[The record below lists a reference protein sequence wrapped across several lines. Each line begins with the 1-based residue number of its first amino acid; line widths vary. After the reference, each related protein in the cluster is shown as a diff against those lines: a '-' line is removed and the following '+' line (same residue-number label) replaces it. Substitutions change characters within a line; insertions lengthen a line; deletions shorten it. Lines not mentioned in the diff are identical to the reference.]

1 MKKNLLLYWSIAIL
15 LLIGGLW
22 VCIYMLIQKG
32 HDLTLYPVVM
42 MTMVG
47 LVASAL
53 GISVW
58 RDNKNNDV

>member
-1 MKKNLLLYWSIAIL
+1 MKNLLLYWSIAIIL
-15 LLIGGLW
+15 LMAGLW
-22 VCIYMLIQKG
+22 VCIYHLIQKG

-58 RDNKNNDV
+58 RDNKNIEQ

>member
-1 MKKNLLLYWSIAIL
+1 MKDLLLYWSLAVL

-22 VCIYMLIQKG
+22 VCIYALIQKG
-32 HDLTLYPVVM
+32 HELTLYPVVM

-58 RDNKNNDV
+58 RDNKNTES

>member
-1 MKKNLLLYWSIAIL
+1 LLYWSIAIIL
-15 LLIGGLW
+15 LMVGLW
-22 VCIYMLIQKG
+22 VCIYALIQKG

>member
-1 MKKNLLLYWSIAIL
+1 MKNLLLYWSLAVL

-22 VCIYMLIQKG
+22 ICIYMLIQKG

-47 LVASAL
+47 IVASAL
-53 GISVW
+53 GVSVW
-58 RDNKNNDV
+58 RDNKNIEQ

>member
-1 MKKNLLLYWSIAIL
+1 MKNLLLYWSIAII

-58 RDNKNNDV
+58 RDNKTN